1 MFKWFKNKKETDS
14 NESVNYENVE
24 NKLVFN
30 QNNLQITLEEF
41 EEITRLCTVLKEDII
56 KTEQSYNE
64 LVEIDNA
71 MSNIESFDEMI
82 VNGENIEEF
91 NEDKE
96 LTKEEHDMFSSMFS
110 HIKKIISNKQKKE
123 IEKIKENLDY
133 KKEKLKLWESILS
146 KVQNLDNVDITI
158 EDSVKFNTNNN
169 IVKVLNNTINA
180 IKKDE
185 TLLDNNDEI
194 LIKETIN
201 KVMVKAFEKKC

>member
-14 NESVNYENVE
+14 NESENYENVE